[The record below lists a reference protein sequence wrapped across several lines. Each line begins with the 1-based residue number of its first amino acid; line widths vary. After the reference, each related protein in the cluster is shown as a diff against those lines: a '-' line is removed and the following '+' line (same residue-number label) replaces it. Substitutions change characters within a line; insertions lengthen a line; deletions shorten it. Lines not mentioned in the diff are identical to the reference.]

1 MNNTYEENNKKKLM
15 LHKSYKKVIKNLETK
30 VEKETK
36 SEKDKIIEQDKDA
49 KNIKNNKKD

>member
-36 SEKDKIIEQDKDA
+36 SEKEKIIEQDKDA